1 MAEISS
7 LYWIALSACALATLV
22 LAYLYWNQLQ
32 KSKEVTE
39 LNQEERLAISEF
51 ATIIVNHDNM
61 HDVLWELMHSC
72 ISRLGFV
79 DGVVYLY
86 DTKSKKLIQQAAFGP
101 KNPKP
106 FEIKNRIEIRLGSG
120 IVGAV
125 AQNQQSEIIPD
136 TSKDARYIADDEI
149 RLSEIAVPI
158 CYKGELIGVIDS
170 EHPQRHFFQKRH
182 LQILEMLSSLCAGK
196 IVKLRALE
204 DRKIYVN
211 RLQTLLEHTPDFIV
225 LSAPNGDCIYANKS
239 YQRFFGV
246 DAGAE
251 ARKGVLRSLNPQEK
265 VEFLDHLSQISERN
279 PSFSYIKQ
287 SVSLS
292 GRKQWTL
299 WNETGV
305 FDEEGFLVEVISV
318 GRDVSELR
326 RAHESQDVH
335 IRTLE
340 EILQKNSHRVR
351 QPVAN
356 LLGITQ
362 ILDHS
367 MNDQNELR
375 EMLSYIKVSV
385 TQLDSYTRELNDF
398 VFNSSRS

>member
-170 EHPQRHFFQKRH
+170 EHPQRPFFQKRH
-182 LQILEMLSSLCAGK
+182 LQILEMLSS
-196 IVKLRALE
+196 LE

>member
-1 MAEISS
+1 MAQIPP
-7 LYWIALSACALATLV
+7 LYWILLVAIFAGFIAMAYLLWKQLSATKK
-22 LAYLYWNQLQ
+22 QDG
-32 KSKEVTE
+32 
-39 LNQEERLAISEF
+39 LNQEERIAISEF
-51 ATIIVNHDNM
+51 ANVVVNHDNM

-86 DTKSKKLIQQAAFGP
+86 DPKTNKLIQQAAFGP
-101 KNPKP
+101 KNPEP
-106 FEIKNRIEIRLGSG
+106 FKIKNRIEIRLGSG
-120 IVGAV
+120 IVGSV
-125 AQNQQSEIIPD
+125 AQNQRSEIIPD
-136 TSKDARYIADDEI
+136 TSRDARYIADDEV

-182 LQILEMLSSLCAGK
+182 LQILEILSSLCAGK

-204 DRKIYVN
+204 DRKVYVN
-211 RLQTLLEHTPDFIV
+211 RLTTLLEHTPDFIV
-225 LSAPNGDCIYANKS
+225 LSAPNGDCTYANKS
-239 YQRFFGV
+239 YQNFFGV
-246 DAGAE
+246 DNDTE
-251 ARKGVLRSLNPQEK
+251 MRKGVLRSLNHHEK
-265 VEFLDHLSQISERN
+265 EEFLDHLKQINERN

-287 SVSLS
+287 SVSQT

-318 GRDVSELR
+318 GRDISELR
-326 RAHESQDVH
+326 KAHESQDTH

-351 QPVAN
+351 QPVAQ
-356 LLGITQ
+356 LLGIAQ

-367 MNDQNELR
+367 MENENELR

-385 TQLDSYTRELNDF
+385 SQLDSYTRELNDF

>member
-7 LYWIALSACALATLV
+7 LYWIVLSACAMATLV
-22 LAYLYWNQLQ
+22 LACLYWNQVQ

-51 ATIIVNHDNM
+51 ATVIVNHDNM

-86 DTKSKKLIQQAAFGP
+86 DAKSKKLIQQAAFGP

-106 FEIKNRIEIRLGSG
+106 FEIKNRIEIRPGSG
-120 IVGAV
+120 IVGSV

-136 TSKDARYIADDEI
+136 TSKDPRYIADDEV

-246 DAGAE
+246 DAGSDS
-251 ARKGVLRSLNPQEK
+251 RKGILRSLNPNEK
-265 VEFLDHLSQISERN
+265 EEFLDHMRQINERN

-305 FDEEGFLVEVISV
+305 FDEEGFLIEVISV

-351 QPVAN
+351 QPVAQ
-356 LLGITQ
+356 LLGIAQ

-367 MNDQNELR
+367 MHDQNELR

-385 TQLDSYTRELNDF
+385 SQLDSYTRELNDF
-398 VFNSSRS
+398 VFNSSRA